1 MTDTESRKEH
11 RHQVER
17 FRLLA
22 RETNDPLAWL
32 ALDMLSSYKL
42 KPDLRQR
49 RLVVGRTLT
58 VAPPHYRTRR
68 WRGQTSYRRGELL
81 TSVMLLW

>member
-1 MTDTESRKEH
+1 MTDKESRKEH

-22 RETNDPLAWL
+22 RETTDPLAWL

-49 RLVVGRTLT
+49 RLVVGAHIKGSTATL
-58 VAPPHYRTRR
+58 PH
-68 WRGQTSYRRGELL
+68 QTMARAN
-81 TSVMLLW
+81 